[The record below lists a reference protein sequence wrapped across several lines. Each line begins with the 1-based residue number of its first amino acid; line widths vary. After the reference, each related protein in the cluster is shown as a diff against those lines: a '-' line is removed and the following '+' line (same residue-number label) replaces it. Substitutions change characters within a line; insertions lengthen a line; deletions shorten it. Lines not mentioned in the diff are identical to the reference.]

1 MLVHRNW
8 KNMPIIEEGR
18 MKLNPSDEKVHV
30 YKLVL
35 VNSFNSFSDRRRKQ
49 SIYRIQSSRLFL
61 LL

>member
-18 MKLNPSDEKVHV
+18 IKLNPSDEKVARNQI
-30 YKLVL
+30 VL
-35 VNSFNSFSDRRRKQ
+35 AILKNSFSDRKRKQ